1 MSWVTDRKYGMKHS
15 SPQFAAIAEQGTI
28 LRVQVGSGLHGTA
41 IKGQDDRDEMGIC
54 VEPAEYVIGLGRF
67 EQYIYRT
74 QPEGVRSGPGDL
86 DLVVYSLRKWLR
98 LALQGN
104 PTVLLP
110 LFVPEAEIVS
120 INDLGR
126 RLRARPELVLSRVAG
141 RRFVGYLRSQRAG
154 MLGQRRHT
162 NRPELIEKYGFD
174 AKYAMH
180 MVRLGVQGVELL
192 ETGRIT
198 LPIPQPWL
206 GWLRDLRQGKH
217 TKDEAL
223 AAADE
228 LEAKLE
234 KLMTSSPL
242 PERPDHDRANR
253 WLVETYQQAWASS

>member
-1 MSWVTDRKYGMKHS
+1 MKHS
-15 SPQFAAIAEQGTI
+15 GEQFAAIAERGTI

-54 VEPAEYVIGLGRF
+54 VEPADYVIGLSRF

-74 QPEGVRSGPGDL
+74 QPEGHRSGPGDL
-86 DLVVYSLRKWLR
+86 DLIVYSLRKWVR

-110 LFVPEAEIVS
+110 LFVPEAEIVQV
-120 INDLGR
+120 NDLGR
-126 RLRARPELVLSRVAG
+126 DLLANPDIVLSRQAG
-141 RRFVGYLRSQRAG
+141 KRFVGYLRSQRAG
-154 MLGQRRHT
+154 MLGVRRHT

-192 ETGRIT
+192 ETGKIT
-198 LPIPQPWL
+198 LPIPEPWL
-206 GWLRDLRQGKH
+206 GWLRELRQGRH

-234 KLMTSSPL
+234 KLIVSSPL
-242 PERPDHDRANR
+242 PEYPDYDQANA
-253 WLVETYQQAWASS
+253 WLTKTYQDAWAAS

>member
-1 MSWVTDRKYGMKHS
+1 
-15 SPQFAAIAEQGTI
+15 
-28 LRVQVGSGLHGTA
+28 
-41 IKGQDDRDEMGIC
+41 
-54 VEPAEYVIGLGRF
+54 VIGLDRF
-67 EQYIYRT
+67 EQYIFRT
-74 QPEGVRSGPGDL
+74 QPEGRRSGPGDL

-110 LFVPEAEIVS
+110 LFVPDSEIVE
-120 INDLGR
+120 ITDLGR
-126 RLRARPELVLSRVAG
+126 ELRANPEIVLSRVAG
-141 RRFVGYLRSQRAG
+141 KRFIGYLRSQRAG
-154 MLGQRRHT
+154 MLGTSRHT
-162 NRPELIEKYGFD
+162 NRPELIAKYGFD

-206 GWLRDLRQGKH
+206 AWLRDLRQGKH

-228 LEAKLE
+228 LEARLTKL
-234 KLMTSSPL
+234 LTSSPL
-242 PERPDHDRANR
+242 PERPAYQRANA
-253 WLVETYQQAWASS
+253 WLIDSYQRAWATK